1 MSDTNTRPIVGQE
14 GTDPTTTSD
23 ENPVDF
29 LERFARELDEHL
41 PKVREAYAKLDA
53 RLAAEREAETIDP
66 PPVPGLAFKS
76 DGKTLL
82 SIAYTRDEIPE
93 GREVWTGVV
102 LSEAEARKALEF
114 LSDGADDGASRVA
127 HAILYGARKD
137 DDESSGGAA

>member
-1 MSDTNTRPIVGQE
+1 MSNVHKPGIPGKD
-14 GTDPTTTSD
+14 TDPTTTTE

-29 LERFARELDEHL
+29 LERFAKELEEQL
-41 PKVREAYAKLDA
+41 PKVREAAAKLDA
-53 RLAAEREAETIDP
+53 RIAAEREAEGIDP
-66 PPVPGLAFKS
+66 PPVPGLAFRS

-82 SIAYTRDEIPE
+82 SIVYTRDEIPA

-137 DDESSGGAA
+137 DEPGEGSDA